1 MNLGRLPLERK
12 TGEEPFRDGEREFD
26 LRLVDY
32 WRWSASDLVSN
43 AQRGT
48 LAEFLVAHALG
59 VDGGV
64 RTEWD
69 AEANTSS
76 GTPVRSADAY
86 VFAVHAHREQESIN
100 PLDLSQ
106 WEFHVLSTAR
116 IQQECGDQKTLS
128 LGALERLSSG
138 HRVGGRAEQLS
149 QDPRFRHVSPKR
161 VGMPK
166 GDFHLLGRVLY
177 C

>member
-64 RTEWD
+64 EP
-69 AEANTSS
+69 S
-76 GTPVRSADAY
+76 GT
-86 VFAVHAHREQESIN
+86 
-100 PLDLSQ
+100 
-106 WEFHVLSTAR
+106 LST
-116 IQQECGDQKTLS
+116 CGPGVAQRS
-128 LGALERLSSG
+128 R
-138 HRVGGRAEQLS
+138 
-149 QDPRFRHVSPKR
+149 
-161 VGMPK
+161 
-166 GDFHLLGRVLY
+166 
-177 C
+177 